1 MENLPKSKLTTNDF
15 CTLSLIGKGSYGKV
29 LLVKKND
36 DNNIFA
42 MKILKKDQMK
52 KKNQIEHV
60 KTERRILVNNINYYS
75 FKIQEIID
83 HPFIIKLRYAFQNEK
98 KLFLITDYCAGGEL
112 FYHIQK
118 VERFNE
124 EA

>member
-1 MENLPKSKLTTNDF
+1 MSKLKEEF
-15 CTLSLIGKGSYGKV
+15 SYKIKYY
-29 LLVKKND
+29 LLQN
-36 DNNIFA
+36 
-42 MKILKKDQMK
+42 LK
-52 KKNQIEHV
+52 
-60 KTERRILVNNINYYS
+60 
-75 FKIQEIID
+75 QEIID

-98 KLFLITDYCAGGEL
+98 KLFLVTDYCAGGEL

>member
-1 MENLPKSKLTTNDF
+1 MEKIPKSKLTTNDF
-15 CTLSLIGKGSYGKV
+15 CTLSLIGKGCYGKV

-60 KTERRILVNNINYYS
+60 KTERRILVN
-75 FKIQEIID
+75 
-83 HPFIIKLRYAFQNEK
+83 K
-98 KLFLITDYCAGGEL
+98 KY
-112 FYHIQK
+112 
-118 VERFNE
+118 
-124 EA
+124 